1 MTITTIVINL
11 DRDVARM
18 EHMRT
23 QLNRL
28 SMPFERFAAVNGPA
42 PPEEVKHYFSD
53 PSAFLSPGEIGCYAS
68 HLILCDRIARGLLL
82 APVLV
87 LEDDVELSANLPFL
101 LRRLV
106 AELPAGWDI
115 VRLSRAS
122 KRAEMRVARLD
133 PEHELVRFSH
143 VPTSTGAYLIS
154 RQGAEKFLA
163 PRARRLPIDQDLRR
177 VWAWRLN
184 MFGVSPAPVRADVLE
199 QSSIN
204 LNGVARASQIA
215 RREASMRRQRFF
227 ESANRGWRGV
237 QDFGARRWFMAEVLN
252 LAARLAPRGA
262 RQAFLAWTRTQL
274 AEE

>member
-23 QLNRL
+23 QLDRL
-28 SMPFERFAAVNGPA
+28 SMPFERLGAVNGA
-42 PPEEVKHYFSD
+42 VLPEEVKHYFTD
-53 PSAFLSPGEIGCYAS
+53 PGAFLSPGEIGCYAS
-68 HLILCDRIARGLLL
+68 HLILCDRIARGLLQ

-101 LRRLV
+101 LRRLI
-106 AELPAGWDI
+106 AELPSDWDI

-163 PRARRLPIDQDLRR
+163 PRTRRLPVDQDLRR

-204 LNGVARASQIA
+204 LSGVARASQIA
-215 RREASMRRQRFF
+215 RREATMRRQRFF
-227 ESANRGWRGV
+227 ESANRGWRGM

-252 LAARLAPRGA
+252 LAARLAPRRA

-274 AEE
+274 AEG